1 MINSYLY
8 FCRCTLAILFWSF
21 VVVFTGSAQP
31 DFENKTRLYKKSFPT
46 RSVIPGGI
54 LDLDGDLIND
64 IAVIDKGIWLKSF
77 ISSGRH
83 FAIKLTD
90 SLRLAQNSEITLAAG
105 DLNNDGTPEIITSGE
120 YSLINVSS
128 FINNKITKK
137 AFQSGI
143 YAQGSNTIDINNDG
157 WLDYFLT
164 NDDGP
169 SRIYLND
176 KNGNLVLTP
185 VIDFMKADTTD
196 GSGNYGSVWTDVNGD
211 FLPDLSISKC
221 RAYITRADDPR
232 RINRLYIN
240 RGNSFFEEKGA
251 EFGLNSGEQSWVTA
265 FGDLDNDG
273 DQDAFVVNHYSP
285 HILLE
290 NVANQKF
297 VPVTKGPSI
306 SSFGFQA
313 IMIDLDNDGFL
324 DIVTAGVDG
333 VIIFHN
339 QGNMTFKNLRD
350 VLGPNLP
357 RSLTSG
363 DLNDDGFPDIY
374 AHINEPINLP
384 GLKDDELWLNKP
396 NQNHFIKLNLEGSK
410 SNRSSVGAHI
420 TLFTP
425 KGRQVRYVK
434 GGESYGIFNSFQQIF
449 GLGTSDKIDSV
460 RVRWPSGTTE
470 TFTQLKADN
479 TYFIQEAKCIT
490 PHLPV
495 YNDEIIW
502 KGNAISLVAPTGY
515 ASYLWNN
522 GSTTSRIET
531 NIPAK
536 YFVKMTDSKGCTT
549 ISKPINV
556 ISGCFAPGTKLIND
570 VREVKI
576 CKGTSVDIASVK
588 ADKYKWSNG
597 STDQSILIDKSQTL
611 TLASTDYC
619 NTTLTDTITIKMVEF
634 DWNLKGDSIK
644 KVSTA
649 TLKSNL
655 PMTQWFEYPDLI
667 NPVFTGP
674 LYKTSPL
681 DSTIKY
687 YARASEVIDFKTKKV
702 GAYTF
707 PATDLYGANTLAGGL
722 VFNVEESCIIKSLL
736 SNSYTKGNR
745 RIIIADKDVNILFSK
760 DVLIEVG
767 SFRIHLDAALKPGI
781 QYKMYTD
788 EAFNIKELG
797 YKSPRLVRTFNNTQY
812 PYIIDNVLTI
822 NASTFGAIYYYY
834 FYDWEV
840 HYDHVVCQSDIR
852 EVTAFVERPTDTGDI
867 TAQLTNIEIYP
878 SPAFDKIS
886 INYPEQLSVKSFSIV
901 DIQGKEKY
909 FQNSKVTEVDISHWN
924 TGIYF
929 VTIISEGRNYTSKF
943 IKQ

>member
-1 MINSYLY
+1 MIKGYLY
-8 FCRCTLAILFWSF
+8 IFIDIILVLLFS
-21 VVVFTGSAQP
+21 VFIIKVSYTQP
-31 DFENKTRLYKKSFPT
+31 VFENKTRLYKKSLPS

-54 LDLDGDLIND
+54 LDLDGDLVDD
-64 IAVIDKGIWLKSF
+64 IAILDRGIWLKSF

-83 FAIKLTD
+83 FGIKLTD

-176 KNGNLVLTP
+176 KNGNLILTP
-185 VIDFMKADTTD
+185 VIDFMKGDTTD

-240 RGNSFFEEKGA
+240 RGNGFFEEKGA

-273 DQDAFVVNHYSP
+273 DQDAFVVNHYAP

-290 NVANQKF
+290 NVGNQKF
-297 VPVTKGPSI
+297 VPVTKGPAI

-333 VIIFHN
+333 AIIFHN
-339 QGNMTFKNLRD
+339 QGNMTFKILRD

-357 RSLTSG
+357 RSLTAG

-384 GLKDDELWLNKP
+384 GLKDDELWLNIP
-396 NQNHFIKLNLEGSK
+396 NQNHFIKLNLEGNK
-410 SNRSSVGAHI
+410 SNRSAIGAHI

-425 KGRQVRYVK
+425 KGVQIRYVK

-460 RVRWPSGTTE
+460 RVRWPSGITE
-470 TFTQLKADN
+470 TFTQLKAGN
-479 TYFIQEAKCIT
+479 TYFIQEGKCIT

-502 KGNAISLVAPTGY
+502 KGNAVSLVAPTGY
-515 ASYLWNN
+515 TSYLWNN

-556 ISGCFAPGTKLIND
+556 ISGCFSPGTKLIND

-576 CKGTSVDIASVK
+576 CKGTSVEIASVK

-597 STDQSILIDKSQTL
+597 STDQSMLINKSQTL

-619 NTTLTDTITIKMVEF
+619 NTTLTDTINIKMVEF
-634 DWNLKGDSIK
+634 DWTLKGDSIK
-644 KVSTA
+644 KGSTA

-674 LYKTSPL
+674 LYKTIPL
-681 DSTIKY
+681 DSTTKY
-687 YARASEVIDFKTKKV
+687 FAQASEVIDLKTKKV
-702 GAYTF
+702 GASAF
-707 PATDLYGANTLAGGL
+707 PVADLYGANTLAGGL
-722 VFNVEESCIIKSLL
+722 VFNVERSCIIKSVLV
-736 SNSYTKGNR
+736 NSDTKGKR
-745 RIIIADKDVNILFSK
+745 RIIIAHKDGNILFSK
-760 DVLIEVG
+760 DILIDVG
-767 SFRIHLDAALKPGI
+767 TSRIQLDATLQPGI

-788 EAFNIKELG
+788 EDFNMKELG

-812 PYIIDNVLTI
+812 PYLIDNVLTI

-840 HYDHVVCQSDIR
+840 HYDHVVCQSELK
-852 EVTAFVERPTDTGDI
+852 EVIAYVDKSTSTSEDSDRKSTFKI
-867 TAQLTNIEIYP
+867 SP
-878 SPAFDKIS
+878 SPAFDNITIIFPEKSKIEK
-886 INYPEQLSVKSFSIV
+886 IN
-901 DIQGKEKY
+901 IQ
-909 FQNSKVTEVDISHWN
+909 DISGKIIKSYPLKESAIDISN
-924 TGIYF
+924 FAPGIYF
-929 VTIISEGRNYTSKF
+929 ISAYSDNRVITQKF
-943 IKQ
+943 VKI